1 MNSYSTNSLTSV
13 HSTEPSLL
21 VGFGK
26 FFLVPMVLGLSLDMV
41 STQALGVKTCAFKDG
56 ETKCKVYG
64 QTITGLTR
72 EFLRV
77 IFQVLHILFAL
88 YYIEYLASYARGISS
103 PVGIMG
109 LAAFIMAQ
117 PDLFEDI
124 RRLIN
129 SLLFKIKYDK

>member
-1 MNSYSTNSLTSV
+1 MNAYSTNSLTSA

-21 VGFGK
+21 MGFSK
-26 FFLVPMVLGLSLDMV
+26 FFLVPMFIGLSVDIA
-41 STQALGVKTCAFKDG
+41 TTKGLGVQTCSFKDG

-72 EFLRV
+72 ELLRV
-77 IFQVLHILFAL
+77 IFQLIHILLAL
-88 YYIEYLASYARGISS
+88 YFIEYLASYTRGITS